1 MKADRS
7 RRETNVI
14 KKPTAAAAALA
25 LVLTAGTMAQAP
37 QEKGGGDETGQYEVV
52 LGWPQNYCGAG
63 HVIGSTAGVWA
74 ESPDRV
80 FIFSRGCLPELKPA
94 GGRGGG
100 GGGGGGEFIPERNA
114 SGYDMSQKDP
124 SRHPRWDHIVNIV
137 DRDGKLVESWEQ
149 HNKLFVRPHRVLVNP
164 YDPDRH
170 IWLVDDG
177 AHAIYKFTR
186 DGKKLVMTVG
196 TPMQPGNDQTHFAR
210 PTDIAW
216 LPDGTFFVSD
226 GYVNTRVVKFTKEGK
241 FVMTW
246 GQAGTPPN
254 EKRPSY
260 MNTVHAIAI
269 DKNRRIYI
277 SDRANSRVQVFDE
290 NGKFLDVWP
299 NVRRPYS
306 FLLTE
311 DQHLWV
317 ADGITQKFTK
327 FDLTG
332 KLLYSWGT
340 FGAFPGGFWGV
351 HQFHTDRE
359 GNLYT
364 ADVHVGRPQKFR
376 PKKGANPAN
385 IIGRYFPQPSTN

>member
-1 MKADRS
+1 VTKRFG
-7 RRETNVI
+7 
-14 KKPTAAAAALA
+14 AAGAALGI
-25 LVLTAGTMAQAP
+25 VLAAGVYAQMS
-37 QEKGGGDETGQYEVV
+37 QEKGGDDSTGPYELVT
-52 LGWPQNYCGAG
+52 GWPQNYCGDG
-63 HVIGSTAGVWA
+63 YQIGSTAGIWA
-74 ESPDRV
+74 LSPDRV
-80 FIFSRGCLPELKPA
+80 VIFNRGCLPVVKPE
-94 GGRGGG
+94 RGGG
-100 GGGGGGEFIPERNA
+100 IEGGGGTEYSAGSLVPGRNA

-124 SRHPRWDHIVNIV
+124 SRHPRWDHVVNFV
-137 DRDGKLVESWEQ
+137 DGSGKLITSWEQ

-164 YDPDRH
+164 YDPQKH

-177 AHAIYKFTR
+177 AHALYKFTP
-186 DGKKLVMTVG
+186 DGKLVQTVG
-196 TPMQPGNDQTHFAR
+196 TPMQSGNDETHFAR

-226 GYVNTRVVKFTKEGK
+226 GYVNTRVVKFDKNGK
-241 FVMTW
+241 FLMTW
-246 GQAGTPPN
+246 GQKGNPPN
-254 EKRPSY
+254 ETRPSY
-260 MNTVHAIAI
+260 MNTVHAISI

-277 SDRANSRVQVFDE
+277 SDRSNSRVQVFDE
-290 NGKFLDVWP
+290 NGKFLDAWP

-351 HQFHTDRE
+351 HQFHTDSD

-364 ADVHVGRPQKFR
+364 ADVHIGRPQKFR
-376 PKKGANPAN
+376 PKKGANPAH
-385 IIGRYFPQPSTN
+385 IIGRYFPQAAATN

>member
-1 MKADRS
+1 MRKH
-7 RRETNVI
+7 TL
-14 KKPTAAAAALA
+14 AAMAALA
-25 LVLTAGTMAQAP
+25 LLTVGGLAQAP
-37 QEKGGGDETGQYEVV
+37 QEKGGGDETGPYDVV
-52 LGWPQNYCGAG
+52 VGWPQNYCGPG
-63 HVIGSTAGVWA
+63 YVIGSTAGIWA
-74 ESPDRV
+74 ETPDRV
-80 FIFSRGCLPELKPA
+80 IIFSRGCLPEQKDD
-94 GGRGGG
+94 RGAA
-100 GGGGGGEFIPERNA
+100 ESFIPARNA
-114 SGYDMSQKDP
+114 SGYDLSQKDP
-124 SRHPRWDHIVNIV
+124 ARHPRWDHIVNIV
-137 DRDGKLVESWEQ
+137 DRNGKLIESWEQ

-164 YDPDRH
+164 YDPERH

-196 TPMQPGNDQTHFAR
+196 TPMQSGNDPTHFAR

-226 GYVNTRVVKFTKEGK
+226 GYVNTRVVKFDPNGK
-241 FVMTW
+241 FLLTW

-254 EKRPSY
+254 EKRPNY

-269 DKNRRIYI
+269 DKNRRVYVA
-277 SDRANSRVQVFDE
+277 DRANSRMQIFDE
-290 NGKFLDVWP
+290 SGKFLEIWP

-306 FLLTE
+306 IMLTE
-311 DQHLWV
+311 DQHLWI
-317 ADGITQKFTK
+317 ADGTTQKFTK

-340 FGAFPGGFWGV
+340 FAAFPGGFWGV
-351 HQFHTDRE
+351 HQFHTDSE

-385 IIGRYFPQPSTN
+385 LVGRYMRGTATATN